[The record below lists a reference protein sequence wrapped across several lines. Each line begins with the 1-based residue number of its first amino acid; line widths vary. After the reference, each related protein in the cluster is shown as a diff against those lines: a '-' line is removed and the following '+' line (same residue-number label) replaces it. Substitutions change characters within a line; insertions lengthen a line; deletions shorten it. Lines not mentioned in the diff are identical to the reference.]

1 MATRSTPAKAS
12 TRATSPKTETKA
24 EETSAA
30 VETPE
35 VKEAPKA
42 KATAAKQVEIVQ
54 GGFVLAGRV
63 LAKGTRLEVT
73 EALSETE
80 EEQIAAYGKVFY
92 KTV

>member
-12 TRATSPKTETKA
+12 TRATAPKAETKA
-24 EETSAA
+24 EETSAI
-30 VETPE
+30 ETPE

-42 KATAAKQVEIVQ
+42 KAPAAQQVEIVH
-54 GGFVLAGRV
+54 GGFVVAGRV
-63 LAKGTRLEVT
+63 LAEGTRLEVT